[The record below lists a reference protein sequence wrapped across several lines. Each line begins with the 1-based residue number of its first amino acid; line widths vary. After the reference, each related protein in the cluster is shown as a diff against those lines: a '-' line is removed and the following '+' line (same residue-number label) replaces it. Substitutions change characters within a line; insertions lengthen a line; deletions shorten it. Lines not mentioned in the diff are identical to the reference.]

1 MTANGKKRGRP
12 FGIAAHNR
20 GKKMKEPHEYA
31 AYKKAQ
37 AKAEKLAQLG
47 LKPEETRKA
56 DYASR
61 SGSGHWTH
69 REPGVDPATGLPL
82 PRGRPAGGSGPSH
95 WSKVQKTGPNGEAIE
110 RGKGFGASGSAHWTK
125 APPKLGPDGKE
136 IPRGKPAGGSG
147 ASHWSRAEAHVA
159 KKAAASAEGRRPL
172 HWTQQPVEGGGT
184 RGTGAN
190 HWKKRPPKL
199 DANGA
204 EIPRKQT
211 GRKPKGDKKGDAPQS

>member
-12 FGIAAHNR
+12 FGIPAHNR

-37 AKAEKLAQLG
+37 AKAEQLATQG
-47 LKPEETRKA
+47 PTPEEKRKA

-69 REPGVDPATGLPL
+69 RHDPATGQTLA
-82 PRGRPAGGSGPSH
+82 RGRPAGGSG
-95 WSKVQKTGPNGEAIE
+95 QAQY
-110 RGKGFGASGSAHWTK
+110 
-125 APPKLGPDGKE
+125 
-136 IPRGKPAGGSG
+136 
-147 ASHWSRAEAHVA
+147 VA
-159 KKAAASAEGRRPL
+159 KKAAASSAEGRRPL

-184 RGTGAN
+184 RGAGAN
-190 HWKKRPPKL
+190 HWTKRPPKL

-204 EIPRKQT
+204 EIPRKRT
-211 GRKPKGDKKGDAPQS
+211 GRKPKGDKKGDASHS